1 MFNLSLL
8 GNVWGRSEEVPKSS
22 RERTMYKGH
31 RRVECLPS
39 PWLKQWRKVLAMA
52 RKWTNR
58 ESPNSTLK
66 QLSPS
71 QGYPPSVQTQLW
83 RSPAIVI
90 LSDLLPLCEP
100 ALPNTTAI
108 AQGDEKHA
116 VFHLVLIDYID
127 LSPHL
132 LTSRGSLQPRFHARR
147 LNFLGAHSQSKTQT
161 FPAHLQANCWG
172 LSPNPARVLCQLLAM
187 DDRQHFPKLCA
198 CWPNLIKPTQ
208 EVCVIDLSCIIKP
221 GYYSWGNLTRC
232 VCPL

>member
-8 GNVWGRSEEVPKSS
+8 ANIWGRSEEVPKSS

-31 RRVECLPS
+31 KRVECLPS
-39 PWLKQWRKVLAMA
+39 PWLKQWRKFLATA
-52 RKWTNR
+52 RKWKNR
-58 ESPNSTLK
+58 ESLNSKLK
-66 QLSPS
+66 QLSPARGIHQVYKHS
-71 QGYPPSVQTQLW
+71 SGGH
-83 RSPAIVI
+83 
-90 LSDLLPLCEP
+90 LPLWYSVIYFFSRTCP
-100 ALPNTTAI
+100 TKHNSHRS
-108 AQGDEKHA
+108 GGWKHA
-116 VFHLVLIDYID
+116 IFHLVLIDYID

-161 FPAHLQANCWG
+161 FPAHLQAHSQ
-172 LSPNPARVLCQLLAM
+172 LSPTRVLCQLLAT